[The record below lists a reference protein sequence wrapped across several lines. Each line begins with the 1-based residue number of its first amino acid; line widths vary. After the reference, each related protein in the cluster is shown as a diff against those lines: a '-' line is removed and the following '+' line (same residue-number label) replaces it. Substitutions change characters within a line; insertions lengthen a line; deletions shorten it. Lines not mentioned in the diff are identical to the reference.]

1 MSTTQILAEL
11 PVLPPDELATIWQT
25 AGQLLEGRAL
35 SASPELLAAV
45 DEADASW
52 EQEGGVPVEET
63 RRKLGSWPCK

>member
-11 PVLPPDELATIWQT
+11 PALPPDELEAIWPT
-25 AGQLLEGRAL
+25 AGQLLEGRGL

-52 EQEGGVPVEET
+52 DKEGGVPIEEV
-63 RRKLGSWPCK
+63 RRKHGS

>member
-11 PVLPPDELATIWQT
+11 PALPPDELEAIWQT
-25 AGQLLEGRAL
+25 AGQLLEGRVL

-52 EQEGGVPVEET
+52 DKEGGVPIEEA
-63 RRKLGSWPCK
+63 RRKLGAWPGK